1 MICSLFMPNTNAHFK
16 KNNHASSDYIE
27 IFVTEA
33 CTDQILLIN
42 SFQSIIA
49 FHLKTCHA
57 LQNKWVVSIW
67 NATLGWNGLNS
78 LQANLTHF
86 VSMFPFGQPFI

>member
-1 MICSLFMPNTNAHFK
+1 MVIYTSFIPHDLQLVHAKYNAHFK

-57 LQNKWVVSIW
+57 LQNK
-67 NATLGWNGLNS
+67 
-78 LQANLTHF
+78 
-86 VSMFPFGQPFI
+86 